1 VSDVPTKKEEDPAMS
16 GFFAKLKDLLGGEPD
31 LPPPARG
38 IPIPSEVPRR
48 YPHPPTPVPADDDA
62 PWLPPYLEERI
73 DRVTHEADTLAADEE
88 HGAAVAMYMRALEMV
103 PEPKTEWEATRWMLI
118 GIGDACFLAGG
129 YEQARNAF
137 LDAMHCPNGFDDGFI
152 HLRLAQIELEL
163 GNEEKAA
170 QGLAH
175 AYRKE
180 GSELFEDED
189 PKYVAFMKAK
199 LPPPPGGWPAG
210 W

>member
-1 VSDVPTKKEEDPAMS
+1 MG
-16 GFFAKLKDLLGGEPD
+16 GFFSKLKDFLNREPEPP
-31 LPPPARG
+31 LPAPG
-38 IPIPSEVPRR
+38 TPIPSEVPRR
-48 YPHPPTPVPADDDA
+48 FPHPPRPVAADGD
-62 PWLPPYLEERI
+62 PLLVPGWIEETVERFSG
-73 DRVTHEADTLAADEE
+73 EAETLAADEE
-88 HGAAVAMYMRALEMV
+88 YGAAAARYTQALEMV
-103 PEPKTEWEATRWMLI
+103 PEPRNEWEGTRWLLV

-129 YEQARNAF
+129 WEQARNAF
-137 LDAMHCPNGFDDGFI
+137 LDAMHCPDGIDDAFI
-152 HLRLAQIELEL
+152 HMRLGQIELEL
-163 GNEEKAA
+163 GDEEKAA

-189 PKYVAFMKAK
+189 PKYLAFMKSR